1 MRRIPKYSSEHKLY
15 EQIARYL
22 QLQYPDVIY
31 RFDIAADLKL
41 TPGQAAKHKRLHPER
56 GYPDLFIAEPK
67 IAKTQCR
74 VLTDEERTE
83 LEKGM
88 EFIRVKIQQ
97 NYHGLYLEIKK
108 DGTKLK
114 RDKDAKKLL
123 KGEVEIRKKGDWW
136 DKHIEEQA
144 EMLEKLRARGYR
156 AEFGVG
162 FDGCKKIIDNYLRN

>member
-31 RFDIAADLKL
+31 RFDLAADLKL
-41 TPGQAAKHKRLHPER
+41 TPGQATKHHRLHPER
-56 GYPDLFIAEPK
+56 GYPDLFIAESSENVNSK
-67 IAKTQCR
+67 DWNGIVR
-74 VLTDEERTE
+74 EW
-83 LEKGM
+83 G
-88 EFIRVKIQQ
+88 F
-97 NYHGLYLEIKK
+97 YFGLYIEIKK

-123 KGEVEIRKKGDWW
+123 KGEVKIRKKGDWW